1 MTWWLRYK
9 PEDLAD
15 SERELHQLIDA
26 CRKGD
31 RKSQDLLYRKFYGYA
46 MGICLRYAKNR
57 EEAIDVVNDG
67 FFKVLTRLDKYTKGL
82 SFKGWLRKVMINSAI
97 DNFRRNQKHYQSVEL
112 TYSVADQF
120 DQGALEKLTEKEII
134 EAIQE
139 LPPSYKMVF
148 NLFVIEGYKHQEISQ
163 KLGIS
168 TGTSKSNLSIARD
181 KLKRSLK
188 VQQQDGWRN
197 HG

>member
-1 MTWWLRYK
+1 M
-9 PEDLAD
+9 AD
-15 SERELHQLIDA
+15 SDRDLYRLIDA
-26 CRKGD
+26 CKKGD

-46 MGICLRYAKNR
+46 MGICLRYAPSR
-57 EEAIDVVNDG
+57 EDAIGIVNDG
-67 FFKVLTRLDKYTKGL
+67 FYKVLTRLDKYTMGL

-97 DNFRRNQKHYQSVEL
+97 DNFRRNQKHYHSTEL
-112 TYSVADQF
+112 TYSVPDDF
-120 DQGALEKLTEKEII
+120 NPDALERLTEKEII
-134 EAIQE
+134 EAVQQ
-139 LPPSYKMVF
+139 LPPSYRVVF
-148 NLFVIEGYKHQEISQ
+148 NLFVIDGYKHEEIAQ

-188 VQQQDGWRN
+188 VLHQDRWRD